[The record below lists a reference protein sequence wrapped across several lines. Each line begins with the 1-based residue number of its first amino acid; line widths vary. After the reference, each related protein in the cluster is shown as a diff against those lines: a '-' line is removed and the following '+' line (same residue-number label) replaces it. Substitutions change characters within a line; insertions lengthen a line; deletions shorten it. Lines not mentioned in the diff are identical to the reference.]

1 MNDGDMLDGEPRWV
15 PDRPLSERI
24 TRRGR
29 FRRLDPSRPGR
40 VWKLRRWLA
49 LGAWALL
56 LAGTFAKAWR
66 EEGGVGA
73 PTTDV

>member
-1 MNDGDMLDGEPRWV
+1 MEDRDIRDGEPRWA

-24 TRRGR
+24 TRRGL
-29 FRRLDPSRPGR
+29 FRQLDPAQRGR

-56 LAGTFAKAWR
+56 LAGAFAKAWR
-66 EEGGVGA
+66 DAGGVDRPSG
-73 PTTDV
+73 DV

>member
-1 MNDGDMLDGEPRWV
+1 MAEEGDLPRWA
-15 PDRPLSERI
+15 PDRPLAERI

-29 FRRLDPSRPGR
+29 FRKLDPSRPGR

-56 LAGTFAKAWR
+56 LAGAFAKAWR
-66 EEGGVGA
+66 EAGGVAGRSA
-73 PTTDV
+73 R